1 MINVRELRLW
11 TAALVAGLAATSLS
25 LALPTLRFAVAAR
38 SANASNAPA
47 RLRDA
52 LDAAPVA
59 PLARRLALVL
69 AAPRAPAE
77 RAAALQELLALTPLA
92 SGAWLD
98 LAMARHDAGA
108 PMQSVASALAMSSL
122 TGPNEARFMAG
133 RAAFGL
139 PLWDRLPPDVRR
151 GLIVD
156 LVSGWDEVGEEQRRE
171 LDADLTLAPDGARAE
186 ILAAL
191 LLAGKPAAPIL
202 KALDLAPEAVAAPAP
217 SSAALPMGQG
227 ATGQGAT
234 GQGAAGPGA
243 AP

>member
-1 MINVRELRLW
+1 MINVREPRFW
-11 TAALVAGLAATSLS
+11 TAVVVAGLAATALS

-38 SANASNAPA
+38 SASASNAPA
-47 RLRDA
+47 RLRD
-52 LDAAPVA
+52 LFDAAPVA
-59 PLARRLALVL
+59 ALAQGLRLEL

-77 RAAALQELLALTPLA
+77 RVAALQSLLGLTPLA

-98 LAMARHDAGA
+98 LAIARQEAGA
-108 PMQSVASALAMSSL
+108 PMQSVASALATSSL

-139 PLWDRLPPDVRR
+139 PLWQRLPPDVRR

-156 LVSGWDEVGEEQRRE
+156 LVSGWAAVGDEERRE
-171 LDADLTLAPDGARAE
+171 LDAELTLAPDRARAE

-202 KALDLAPEAVAAPAP
+202 QALDLAPEPEPVAAPAP

-227 ATGQGAT
+227 A
-234 GQGAAGPGA
+234 AGPGG